1 MNLFEIDFI
10 YFSLQ
15 FWNMDLLFFILGL
28 IDLIAGGILFTNQS
42 LIVTLIGIVL
52 LGKGILTI
60 FKSLK

>member
-1 MNLFEIDFI
+1 
-10 YFSLQ
+10 
-15 FWNMDLLFFILGL
+15 MDVLFFTLGA

-42 LIVTLIGIVL
+42 LVVTLIGIIL